1 MTTSMTTVS
10 PDVASAIVAEL
21 GGASSQSIEMMIG
34 IGLVKDSEAVYFQY
48 LGEERTPAA
57 LTLPSGKPCTRM
69 ANIKL
74 AGVAIA
80 DDIGAEN
87 ATKLNLIVETSAG
100 RCLLLTSG
108 IQTWWTQSVIQGLMG
123 LFNSYNIDAPFT
135 LDSYKG
141 KSGRR
146 PVFASLR
153 QDGVVVTDQMLY
165 DQLGDL
171 RRDRAWDKYEA
182 AIRDSVEIL
191 NQAVT
196 GGTVDEV
203 LVDVLE
209 KTAVEKDF

>member
-1 MTTSMTTVS
+1 MTTVT

-21 GGASSQSIEMMIG
+21 GGSSSESVEMMIG

-48 LGEERTPAA
+48 LGEERAPAA
-57 LTLPSGKPCTRM
+57 LTMPSGKPCTRM
-69 ANIKL
+69 ANITL

-80 DDIGAEN
+80 DGIGAEN

-100 RCLLLTSG
+100 RRLLLTSG
-108 IQTWWTQSVIQGLMG
+108 IQTWWSQSLIQGLMG
-123 LFNSYNIDAPFT
+123 LFSSYNIDAPFT

-141 KSGRR
+141 KTGRR
-146 PVFASLR
+146 PVFCSVR
-153 QDGVVVTDQMLY
+153 QAGAVVKDQMLY
-165 DQLGDL
+165 DQLGEL

-196 GGTVDEV
+196 GGAVDETIVTVDEPV
-203 LVDVLE
+203 KE
-209 KTAVEKDF
+209 GDF

>member
-1 MTTSMTTVS
+1 MTTVT

-21 GGASSQSIEMMIG
+21 GGSSSESVEMMIG

-48 LGEERTPAA
+48 LGEERAPAA
-57 LTLPSGKPCTRM
+57 LTMPSGKPCTRM
-69 ANIKL
+69 ANITL

-80 DDIGAEN
+80 DGIGAEN

-100 RCLLLTSG
+100 RRLLLTSG
-108 IQTWWTQSVIQGLMG
+108 IQTWWSQSLIQGLMG

-141 KSGRR
+141 KTGRR
-146 PVFASLR
+146 PVFCSVR
-153 QDGVVVTDQMLY
+153 QAGAVVKDQMLY
-165 DQLGDL
+165 DQLGEL

-182 AIRDSVEIL
+182 VIRDSVEIL

-196 GGTVDEV
+196 GGAVDETIVTVDEPV
-203 LVDVLE
+203 KE
-209 KTAVEKDF
+209 NDF

>member
-1 MTTSMTTVS
+1 MTTVT

-21 GGASSQSIEMMIG
+21 GGSSSESVEMMIG

-48 LGEERTPAA
+48 LGEERAPAA
-57 LTLPSGKPCTRM
+57 LTMPSGKPCTRM
-69 ANIKL
+69 ANITL

-80 DDIGAEN
+80 DGIGAEN

-100 RCLLLTSG
+100 RRLMLTSG
-108 IQTWWTQSVIQGLMG
+108 IQTWWSQSLIQGLMG

-141 KSGRR
+141 KTGRR
-146 PVFASLR
+146 PVFCSVR
-153 QDGVVVTDQMLY
+153 QAGAVVKDQMLY
-165 DQLGDL
+165 DQLGEL

-196 GGTVDEV
+196 GGVVDETIVTVDEPV
-203 LVDVLE
+203 KE
-209 KTAVEKDF
+209 GDF

>member
-1 MTTSMTTVS
+1 MTTVT

-21 GGASSQSIEMMIG
+21 GGSSSESVEMMIG

-48 LGEERTPAA
+48 LGEERAPAA
-57 LTLPSGKPCTRM
+57 LTMPSGKPCTRM
-69 ANIKL
+69 ANITL

-80 DDIGAEN
+80 DGIGAEN

-100 RCLLLTSG
+100 RRLLLTSG
-108 IQTWWTQSVIQGLMG
+108 IQTWWSQSLIQGLMG

-141 KSGRR
+141 KTGRR
-146 PVFASLR
+146 PVFCSVR
-153 QDGVVVTDQMLY
+153 QAGAVVKDQMLY
-165 DQLGDL
+165 DQLGEL

-196 GGTVDEV
+196 GGVVDETIVTVDEPV
-203 LVDVLE
+203 KE
-209 KTAVEKDF
+209 NDF